1 MLCLHVGYNCA
12 NISASTSI
20 AEVAWN
26 GNNFSWL
33 ILSMNSSIIYCVN
46 FNSFLIKKICKISSN
61 PLLFMIRMINYIL
74 QQFLFKWGFK
84 YIINSVYDSSR
95 SRSSQRL
102 WSLHMLK
109 VLILLANLYGYI
121 IKRFTMVPIF
131 LLLNMMDI
139 KRTLP
144 LWSREKS

>member
-20 AEVAWN
+20 AKVAWN

-46 FNSFLIKKICKISSN
+46 FNSFLVKKICKISSN
-61 PLLFMIRMINYIL
+61 PLLFMIRMINYIF

-95 SRSSQRL
+95 SRSSEDFTC
-102 WSLHMLK
+102 
-109 VLILLANLYGYI
+109 LIILIALANLYGYI
-121 IKRFTMVPIF
+121 IKRFMMVPIF
-131 LLLNMMDI
+131 LLLNMMDN
-139 KRTLP
+139 KAHFA
-144 LWSREKS
+144 LWSREES